1 MTSEVFCANILFS
14 PTASYHRRPLSK
26 AIKCRVQHAVDDGN
40 TTGTELR
47 TRSRRRH
54 TPRQT
59 SLSGHSMK
67 NTCREIS
74 HTVPDSVAKN
84 SNQQSIDGDDNGH
97 VHPNCLGRAQAAD
110 MVTTE
115 SPGLYENM
123 EQCKCQEKKD
133 RYNVMQC
140 NASVI
145 FPVIETPK
153 SLSKKRHV

>member
-1 MTSEVFCANILFS
+1 
-14 PTASYHRRPLSK
+14 
-26 AIKCRVQHAVDDGN
+26 
-40 TTGTELR
+40 
-47 TRSRRRH
+47 
-54 TPRQT
+54 
-59 SLSGHSMK
+59 MK

-153 SLSKKRHV
+153 SLSKKRHVQQSQFPVPYVIPVSCLKSIAEKGPAAWFRTDLTATKSLSFRSRFCLGNCKHHFAHAQDVAPC